1 MIIGLR
7 SVSYNINPL
16 EAIVVTT
23 LMNLN
28 LIWKEFI
35 WIELN
40 WSEAKWIDL
49 NQLSMSLC
57 SSTGSSQ
64 GNTGGRR
71 GMDITSHPR
80 PTGSGLTI
88 LGESTHVLFIIFMDA
103 KHAHILVVDP
113 SPCKTPDSMPSCIL
127 ERHWVSVSGLKS
139 SPAFL
144 KPQQTPHGDLSP
156 EHSGSSFSVLSSA
169 QEWGRCKS
177 Q

>member
-16 EAIVVTT
+16 EATVVTM
-23 LMNLN
+23 LLNLN

-64 GNTGGRR
+64 GNTGGS
-71 GMDITSHPR
+71 MDITSHPR
-80 PTGSGLTI
+80 PTSSGLTI
-88 LGESTHVLFIIFMDA
+88 LGESTHVLFIIFMGS

-139 SPAFL
+139 TFL